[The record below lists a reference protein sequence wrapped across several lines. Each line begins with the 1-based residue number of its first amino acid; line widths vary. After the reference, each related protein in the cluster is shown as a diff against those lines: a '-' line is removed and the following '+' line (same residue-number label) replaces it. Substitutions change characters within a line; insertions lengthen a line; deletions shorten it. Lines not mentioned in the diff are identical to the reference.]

1 MQIVFCSYG
10 STNQIGQGYNP
21 LLLKE
26 IVFGN
31 KKIMHIYAHRRTTY
45 KNVSRRP
52 AVRFQDHNV
61 VGLNKI
67 RQRLDRLRD
76 VPGGQERDQGAR
88 VAHNDDHGY
97 HHPAANQGHFTPVG
111 KPFG

>member
-1 MQIVFCSYG
+1 MHFALTDQQQIKSVSATILYF
-10 STNQIGQGYNP
+10 
-21 LLLKE
+21 LKKSHSE
-26 IVFGN
+26 
-31 KKIMHIYAHRRTTY
+31 IMHIYAYRRTTY
-45 KNVSRRP
+45 KNVSRRS

-61 VGLNKI
+61 IGLNKI